1 MMMLSLTYFLES
13 KMKVKYIVAAL
24 STLFIS
30 ACSTPSVKD
39 GIDPGQITAI
49 KAQTLTSTFNRESI
63 KVEWD
68 CMWGTGISDL
78 TCIKSDIKSI
88 TVTGY
93 APAFG
98 STEALRET
106 AFRVSHD
113 AALDKLIRFIKQD
126 INSFRVA
133 NTMAKNIEKAADR
146 TKTRIAAGEQVEMS
160 DADASK
166 DTNYAVRENT
176 NETVRTVTDIIRTN
190 ANGIIRGAQ
199 IVDEKIVDRQTVA
212 TTIKWDA
219 KASKAAYNLRKQFGT
234 N

>member
-1 MMMLSLTYFLES
+1 
-13 KMKVKYIVAAL
+13 MKAKHIAVIV
-24 STLFIS
+24 SSLFIS
-30 ACSTPSVKD
+30 ACATSSLND
-39 GIDPGQITAI
+39 GVEPGKVTAI
-49 KAQTLTSTFNRESI
+49 QAQTLTSTFNRESI

-68 CMWGTGISDL
+68 CMWGTGISQL
-78 TCIKSDIKSI
+78 TCVKTNIKSI

-93 APAFG
+93 APSYG

-113 AALDKLIRFIKQD
+113 VALDKLIRFIKQD
-126 INSFRVA
+126 INSVRVT

-146 TKTRIAAGEQVEMS
+146 TKTRISAGEQVEMS
-160 DADASK
+160 DADAAK

-176 NETVRTVTDIIRTN
+176 NDTVRSVTEIIRTN

-199 IVDEKIVDRQTVA
+199 IVDERVVDRQTVA
-212 TTIKWDA
+212 TTIRWEAD
-219 KASKAAYNLRKQFGT
+219 ASKATYNLRKQFGI